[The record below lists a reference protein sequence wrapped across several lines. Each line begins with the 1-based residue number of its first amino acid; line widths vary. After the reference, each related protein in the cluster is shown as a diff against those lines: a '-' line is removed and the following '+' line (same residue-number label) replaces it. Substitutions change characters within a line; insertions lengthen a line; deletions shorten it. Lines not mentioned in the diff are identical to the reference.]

1 MFDNPFDSF
10 HNAVAEAKE
19 EREQLD
25 RLLTISTPRERLLV
39 VVISI
44 TIVAFAVWLFFGQVA
59 QGLALNA
66 TLAFKD
72 VDASTTDGSTKL
84 QVQVQSEWL
93 KIEEARQINEGLP
106 AVIEVTLSDGHTTKI
121 RGKVEAIN
129 TAHVVAEGET
139 SQTAVA
145 PPLYKIYLTLNE
157 EIDAADIGNRN
168 CHVVIEIGKQSP
180 ISLFGMRRS

>member
-44 TIVAFAVWLFFGQVA
+44 TIVAFAAWLFFGQVA
-59 QGLALNA
+59 ENVALNG
-66 TLAFKD
+66 TLTFTAE
-72 VDASTTDGSTKL
+72 DAHASDGSTKF
-84 QVQVQSEWL
+84 QVQVQSEWID
-93 KIEEARQINEGLP
+93 IEEAREITVGLP
-106 AVIEVTLSDGHTTKI
+106 VVIEVAMSDGDTTTI
-121 RGKVEAIN
+121 SGKVEGIEA
-129 TAHVVAEGET
+129 ARVLGERAT

-145 PPLYKIYLTLNE
+145 LPLYKVDFSLNE
-157 EIDAADIGNRN
+157 EIDAGAIGDPN
-168 CHVVIEIGKQSP
+168 CRVVIEIGRQSP
-180 ISLFGMRRS
+180 VSLFGMRRS